1 MTTRKTPG
9 APARGYSTT
18 PIADTNRS
26 AYRSQDG
33 DGYAVTT
40 VEDRADMAV
49 ASRQVSWWDTHVFI
63 SELTAAH
70 LNLPLA
76 GTPAWCALSDD
87 EPRKLLALALAGE
100 HHVLR
105 VEVAQEALAETS
117 RDVAAAADWPQVS
130 REIHRRNSFYAER
143 PWLKRAVVS

>member
-1 MTTRKTPG
+1 MTTRRSPG
-9 APARGYSTT
+9 APARATSTT
-18 PIADTNRS
+18 PIIDAHQFTPKDRHEPLT
-26 AYRSQDG
+26 A
-33 DGYAVTT
+33 
-40 VEDRADMAV
+40 EDRADMAV
-49 ASRQVSWWDTHVFI
+49 ASRQVSWWDTHTFI
-63 SELTAAH
+63 SGLTAN
-70 LNLPLA
+70 LKLPLA

-105 VEVAQEALAETS
+105 VEVAQEALAEAS